1 MPKKVEQLVEST
13 SPPDDSLIVVSE
25 SGTSKKVTK
34 LNFLAS
40 LKTYVDNLIAGL
52 SSLYVGRNS
61 SIPAGVGTKVAYDAK
76 GLVTGSTQATT
87 DDIAESATKKYVPV
101 AQQTAVASLSGVN
114 TGDQDMSGLVTRK
127 GKKLQLKGQD
137 YKFVGVNYYP
147 LFWSS
152 KETVVKMLDIL
163 QRRNVQVVRAWL
175 FDSGKPPSDS
185 PGNFRF
191 LDYPVNFGSNVITNF
206 NFESPDDLTGW
217 TPSSGIFTIS
227 STQAYNGSQSVK
239 MIGANGN
246 FDTLTSD
253 LLTVTANT
261 EYTLTFWYYQ
271 ESRSGFGP
279 VLRIRKGSDNAQI
292 LDGGLLEAPNGN
304 GYWQRKQVRFNSGSE
319 TSIKVQIQDW
329 GAACVM
335 YFDYFCL
342 NISGTPVLTVR
353 ESQMLQMDMVV
364 AEAEKRGIKIIA
376 SFADNTSNY
385 ATKQTYVTWA
395 NAINNA
401 GLATGFPYIGFFT
414 SPYAK
419 DLYKSW
425 MATVLNRKNTITG
438 RYYKDDPTF
447 FSWELGNE
455 LRLDRDDPAGIN
467 TLSSANLALLSFPG
481 GWADEMSTYLKVT
494 LGAKQLV
501 TFGSMAHL
509 WKWVAGDN
517 VANGTYYGVSY
528 DIMSALPYID
538 YLDVH
543 NYPTQLGDG
552 TQLMKY
558 GQHLGYPNEI
568 SGDGYRAQLAHWV
581 SVGHAN
587 NKPVLMTEIGFPLE
601 LTASNTYYPLYP
613 RHTAFENIFKDFFDI
628 TDGGDG
634 MVLWSATITGGG
646 SYSVN
651 FGDTGGE
658 NITNNSNDTILTAL
672 IERYNNKFNHHIA
685 QSEKDF
691 WAKYAPSEFKPLTY
705 DGEWAGIVQQG
716 YAAETLSFGN
726 LCYLDNASS
735 QWKKA
740 DADLSDAY
748 DKRLG
753 ICVQPGG
760 AGKATKMLV
769 MGVVRADSLFPT
781 LSPGDPVYLS
791 QTAGNIT
798 PTKPTASGS
807 VERIVG
813 FANSADELF
822 FWPSSSLELKPS
834 VS

>member
-1 MPKKVEQLVEST
+1 MPKKIDQLSEVTNPADSVRLVI
-13 SPPDDSLIVVSE
+13 SDDGV
-25 SGTSKKVTK
+25 TSKKVTK
-34 LNFLAS
+34 GNFLAS

-61 SIPAGVGTKVAYDAK
+61 SIAPGTGTKITADAK
-76 GLVTGSTQATT
+76 GLVTGIQQATT
-87 DDIAESATKKYVPV
+87 DDIAESATKKYVP
-101 AQQTAVASLSGVN
+101 ATQLTAVNALSGTN
-114 TGDQDMSGLVTRK
+114 TGDQDMSGFVTRK

-152 KETVVKMLDIL
+152 KETVVKILDTL

-185 PGNFRF
+185 AGNFRF
-191 LDYPVNFGSNVITNF
+191 LDYPVDLNNNVINNF
-206 NFESPDDLTGW
+206 NFESPDDFDEW
-217 TPSSGIFTIS
+217 TQTAATFSIS
-227 STQAYNGSQSVK
+227 TEQAYNGSQSVK
-239 MIGANGN
+239 HVAGSSTYESMR
-246 FDTLTSD
+246 SD
-253 LLTVTANT
+253 LLTVAPNT
-261 EYTLTFWYYQ
+261 EYTLTFYYYQ
-271 ESRSGFGP
+271 QSRSGFGP
-279 VLRIRKGSDNAQI
+279 VLRIRKGSDDAQI
-292 LDGGLLEAPNGN
+292 LDGGLLEGSSGN
-304 GYWQRKQVRFNSGSE
+304 WVRKQVRFNTGSE
-319 TSIKVQIQDW
+319 TSITIQIQNW
-329 GAACVM
+329 GGAVTM
-335 YFDYFCL
+335 FYDYFCL

-385 ATKQTYVTWA
+385 LTKLTYIQWA

-401 GLATGFPYIGFFT
+401 GLSTSFPYIGFFT

-438 RYYKDDPTF
+438 RIYKNDPTF

-455 LRLDRDDPAGIN
+455 LRLDRDDPSGIN

-494 LGAKQLV
+494 LGARQLV
-501 TFGSMAHL
+501 TFGSMSHL

-528 DIMSALPYID
+528 DIMSALPNID

-558 GQHLGYPNEI
+558 GQHLGYPNAI

-587 NKPVLMTEIGFPLE
+587 NKPVIMTEIGFPLE
-601 LTASNTYYPLYP
+601 VVTSNTYYPLYP
-613 RHTAFENIFKDFFDI
+613 RHEAFRNIFQDWFDI
-628 TDGGDG
+628 PDGADG
-634 MVLWSATITGGG
+634 MCLWSATIVGGG

-658 NITNNSNDTILTAL
+658 GITNNSNDTILTGL
-672 IERYNNKFNHHIA
+672 IEMYNNKFNHHIA

-691 WAKYAPSEFKPLTY
+691 WAKYAPSEYKPLTY

-716 YAAETLSFGN
+716 YAGETLSFGN
-726 LCYLDNASS
+726 LCYLDNANS

-753 ICVQPGG
+753 ICVQPAGS
-760 AGKATKMLV
+760 GKATKMLV
-769 MGVVRADSLFPT
+769 MGVVRADSLYPT
-781 LSPGDPVYLS
+781 LSPGDPVYMS

-798 PTKPTASGS
+798 ATKPTASGA
-807 VERIVG
+807 VERIIG